1 MIETYT
7 LSPEERA
14 QVRAILEAIG
24 QDAGNREEHEFLDK
38 APLLAQELPVGIRRA
53 FLDFRLRE
61 TAPCLLITG
70 NPIEPDDIGPTPM
83 THWRPSMQR
92 PLNLAQHLHGLYA
105 CLLGDPFG
113 FASQQSGRVF
123 NDLITLPGQPANA
136 SSGSGKIGLHTEDCV
151 KPFMPDY
158 LGLACLRNET
168 GAQSL
173 ISSIRGRTLPDDI
186 RDTLFEPIFTQLGG
200 GTRRALLFGAR
211 EQPYLRYGSID
222 AVRCD
227 ERGQRALRYLTALLA
242 EAQRS
247 VTLLTGDFLYVD
259 NFHAVHGRAPFE
271 PRFGAHSRWFS
282 RIVVTRDLRRT
293 RAMRSIPNERV
304 LRES

>member
-7 LSPEERA
+7 LSPAERA
-14 QVRAILEAIG
+14 RVRDILGRIG
-24 QDAGNREEHEFLDK
+24 QEAENRDEHAFLDK
-38 APLLAQELPVGIRRA
+38 APLLAQELPVEIQRA
-53 FLDFRLRE
+53 FLDFRLGE
-61 TAPCLLITG
+61 TTPCLLITG
-70 NPIEPDDIGPTPM
+70 NPIDPDDVGPTPT
-83 THWRPSMQR
+83 THWRPGMHR

-113 FASQQSGRVF
+113 FSSQQSGRVF
-123 NDLITLPGQPANA
+123 NDLITLPDQPGNA

-173 ISSIRGRTLPDDI
+173 ISSIRGRTLPEEI
-186 RDTLFEPIFTQLGG
+186 RDILFEPIFPQLGG

-222 AVRCD
+222 AARCD
-227 ERGQRALRYLTALLA
+227 ERAQRALRHLTALLS
-242 EAQRS
+242 EEQRS
-247 VTLLTGDFLYVD
+247 VTLLGGDFLYID
-259 NFHAVHGRAPFE
+259 NFQAVHGRAPFE
-271 PRFGAHSRWFS
+271 PRFGAHARWFS
-282 RIVVTRDLRRT
+282 RIIVTRDMRRT
-293 RAMRSIPNERV
+293 REMRSAPDGRV
-304 LRES
+304 VRET

>member
-1 MIETYT
+1 MIGTYT
-7 LSPEERA
+7 LSEDERA
-14 QVRAILEAIG
+14 EVGAILERIG
-24 QDAGNREEHEFLDK
+24 QDAENREEHRFLDR
-38 APLLAQELPVGIRRA
+38 APLLAQELPVGVRRA

-61 TAPCLLITG
+61 TTPCLLVTG
-70 NPIEPDDIGPTPM
+70 NPIEPDDVGATPT
-83 THWRPSMQR
+83 THWRPGMDR
-92 PLNLAQHLHGLYA
+92 PLNAAQQLHGLYT

-113 FASQQSGRVF
+113 FASQQFGRVF

-173 ISSIRGRTLPDDI
+173 VSSIRGMPLPEDVRNI
-186 RDTLFEPIFTQLGG
+186 LFEPIFAQLGG
-200 GTRRALLFGAR
+200 GSRRPLLFGAPD
-211 EQPYLRYGSID
+211 QPYLRYGSID
-222 AVRCD
+222 AARCD
-227 ERGQRALRYLTALLA
+227 ERGQRALRYLTALLS

-247 VTLLTGDFLYVD
+247 VTLQAGDSLYID

-271 PRFGAHSRWFS
+271 PRFGAHARWFS
-282 RIVVTRDLRRT
+282 RIIVTRDLRRT
-293 RAMRSIPNERV
+293 RALRSAPEGRVMREP
-304 LRES
+304 